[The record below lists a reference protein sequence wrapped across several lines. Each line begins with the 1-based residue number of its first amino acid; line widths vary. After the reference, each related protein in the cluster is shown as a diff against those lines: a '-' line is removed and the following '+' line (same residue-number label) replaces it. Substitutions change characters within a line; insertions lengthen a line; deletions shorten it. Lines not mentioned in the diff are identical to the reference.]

1 MRRNE
6 REITGRDELLA
17 VLDRCFTC
25 RVALF
30 DCDYPYIVPMN
41 YGVKSETDGGV
52 TLYFHGA
59 SEGKKMD
66 LLRQCPRVGFEV
78 DRHEPYE
85 AGSLTSK
92 YESVVGV
99 GELSVVTDA
108 EEKDTAI
115 RIITEHYEIAFTQVF
130 AACMPQTTILKLTV
144 KSMTGKRNL

>member
-1 MRRNE
+1 MRRKE
-6 REITGRDELLA
+6 REITDRDELLA
-17 VLDRCFTC
+17 VLERCFTC

-30 DCDYPYIVPMN
+30 DGDYPYIVPMN
-41 YGVKSETDGGV
+41 YGVKAETDGV
-52 TLYFHGA
+52 CLYFHGA

-66 LLRQCPRVGFEV
+66 LLRQNPKVGFEV

-115 RIITEHYEIAFTQVF
+115 RIITEHYEIAFTQDF